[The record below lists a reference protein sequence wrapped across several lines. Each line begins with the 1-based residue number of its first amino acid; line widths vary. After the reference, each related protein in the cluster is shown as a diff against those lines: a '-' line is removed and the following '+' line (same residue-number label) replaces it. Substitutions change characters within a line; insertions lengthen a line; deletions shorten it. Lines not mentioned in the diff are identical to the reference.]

1 MTPKWLPGHGALIP
15 AHAVPSAH
23 GHRHTQ
29 APWLSGPGPGLCAH
43 SICTA
48 KDWRPQEAMGILG
61 KISCPLVF
69 NELWWEAGRTLTMSS
84 SPDGPEMPPC
94 WHRQACAWY
103 LAHAHKGPELPKPP
117 GSSEEAS
124 GGSTALGHSGHFYCK
139 GRASTKPPPRGP
151 NSRPLLTSFPLHVTT

>member
-15 AHAVPSAH
+15 AHAVLSVH

-29 APWLSGPGPGLCAH
+29 VPWLSGPGPGLCAH
-43 SICTA
+43 SICTT
-48 KDWRPQEAMGILG
+48 KDWRPQEARGILG

-69 NELWWEAGRTLTMSS
+69 TELWWEAGRTQTMSS

-103 LAHAHKGPELPKPP
+103 LAHAHKGTELPKPP
-117 GSSEEAS
+117 EAPRKPLVVARPWDTLAISTVRAGPQQSPLPGVPTVDPSS
-124 GGSTALGHSGHFYCK
+124 
-139 GRASTKPPPRGP
+139 PP
-151 NSRPLLTSFPLHVTT
+151 SCSM